1 MSSSTDH
8 VVSRRFAPLGQVAR
22 PSLAEERSAAIAAG
36 YAEGWAAGR
45 QQALVAAQA
54 EAEQRACEH
63 AALQVALRQ
72 RCDSAVAALAHAA
85 DQLHQ
90 RELPV
95 LDEMGETLLEAALSL
110 ASAVL
115 DRELQGLDD
124 TALLALRRTVSPLPG
139 DGPVR
144 VRLSPADHAELT
156 QHTDRPAWNG
166 RELDLTPDA
175 SLRRGEAVAEADG
188 ALVDGRI
195 ASALDRARAALAGPR
210 STGVIEVSA

>member
-8 VVSRRFAPLGQVAR
+8 VMARRFAPLGQVSR
-22 PSLAEERSAAIAAG
+22 PSVAEERSAAVAAG
-36 YAEGWAAGR
+36 YAEGWATGR
-45 QQALVAAQA
+45 QQAMVAAEA
-54 EAEQRACEH
+54 EAEQRAAEH
-63 AALQVALRQ
+63 AALQAALRQ

-90 RELPV
+90 RQLPV

-124 TALLALRRTVSPLPG
+124 TALLALRRTVAPLPG

-144 VRLSPADHAELT
+144 VRLNPADHVELT
-156 QHTDRPAWNG
+156 QHGDRPAWNG
-166 RELDLTPDA
+166 RELDLAPDA

-195 ASALDRARAALAGPR
+195 ASALDRARTALAGPR